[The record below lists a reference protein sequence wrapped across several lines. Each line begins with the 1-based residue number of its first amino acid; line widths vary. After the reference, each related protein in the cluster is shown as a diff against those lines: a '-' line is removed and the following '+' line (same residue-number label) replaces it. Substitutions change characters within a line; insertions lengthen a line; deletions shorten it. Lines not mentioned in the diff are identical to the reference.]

1 MKPIQLRCPNCN
13 RFLGTT
19 KAATVDVKLKCGNC
33 GAYERQKLQRLTLAH
48 QSNTS
53 STTRAKLAADSKPQ
67 EGTTPQT
74 RLGDAN

>member
-13 RFLGTT
+13 RFLGTS

-33 GAYERQKLQRLTLAH
+33 GNYERQQIRRLTLAH

-53 STTRAKLAADSKPQ
+53 STTRGNIAVDLKPL
-67 EGTTPQT
+67 EGATPKPRGT
-74 RLGDAN
+74 N

>member
-1 MKPIQLRCPNCN
+1 MKPIQLRCPTCN

-33 GAYERQKLQRLTLAH
+33 GNYERQKLRRLTLAH

-53 STTRAKLAADSKPQ
+53 STTRGKLWADTKPQ
-67 EGTTPQT
+67 EGIHPQT
-74 RLGDAN
+74 LRGQN